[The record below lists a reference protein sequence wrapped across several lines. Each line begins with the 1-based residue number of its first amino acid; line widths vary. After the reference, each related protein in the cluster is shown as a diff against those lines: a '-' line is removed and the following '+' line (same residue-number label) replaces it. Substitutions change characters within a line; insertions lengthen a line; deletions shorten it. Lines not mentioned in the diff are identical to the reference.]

1 MGELREKDIVSK
13 ELEST
18 KHSKKGLKHINHHK
32 VLKKIEIFNE
42 IERIKSEKDSTDTEA
57 IQKKYTSKT
66 VTGRFKRD
74 LETGLDN

>member
-42 IERIKSEKDSTDTEA
+42 IERINPEKSITD
-57 IQKKYTSKT
+57 K
-66 VTGRFKRD
+66 
-74 LETGLDN
+74 